1 MKCPKCNLDIADG
14 SKFCTKC
21 GANIAEA
28 LEEQAKLKAAE
39 EAKKAEELKRAEE
52 EAKKAEEQ
60 RKLEEAKKVEEK
72 KASEEK
78 KEAEKAEKIEESIVN
93 EKVEEPKEVEN
104 TNKSETKKGSKKEAQ
119 EPKDKKFKKKK
130 KHTGLKVIFALLI
143 LVIIILAGCYG
154 LYKIDLLPEP
164 VNGYLTPIFETIEG
178 WFGIDNK
185 KSEENTLASDSE
197 EKNTIKKKVEK
208 EDLVFDY
215 YDKKIFGKEYKIPE
229 INLDYENVE
238 KINKEIASL
247 VEDEIKD
254 LEKETE
260 FPEMALAGTEYNWY
274 LNDNILSLVFCTK
287 NYHVENYYVYNV
299 DVYTGETIENQ
310 EILDAVKMEEKNFTE
325 KCVDAVKDYYENILY
340 SSEVEQQAG
349 YYYTEA
355 LNKSIAESNFKVSKS
370 KIYLNDSGE
379 VCIVAEVY
387 LVAGATSNNFPI
399 NIESLRKNKSKTTTK
414 SNTTNTVNTTN
425 ANITN
430 NTNNTTNATNTT
442 NTKNEVLNNTTNSVK
457 NTIY

>member
-21 GANIAEA
+21 GVNIAEA

-39 EAKKAEELKRAEE
+39 EAKKAEELKRVEE

-60 RKLEEAKKVEEK
+60 RKLEETKKVEEK
-72 KASEEK
+72 KETEN
-78 KEAEKAEKIEESIVN
+78 AEKIEESTAN
-93 EKVEEPKEVEN
+93 KKVEEPKEVEN
-104 TNKSETKKGSKKEAQ
+104 TNKSETKKEGKKEIQ
-119 EPKDKKFKKKK
+119 EPKKDKKSKKKK
-130 KHTGLKVIFALLI
+130 KHTGLKVIFTLLI

-185 KSEENTLASDSE
+185 KSEENTLLSDSE

-299 DVYTGETIENQ
+299 DVYTGETVENQ
-310 EILDAVKMEEKNFTE
+310 EILDSAKMEEKHFTE

-340 SSEVEQQAG
+340 SSEVEQQVG

-399 NIESLRKNKSKTTTK
+399 NIESLKKNKSKTTTK

-430 NTNNTTNATNTT
+430 NTTNVTNTR
-442 NTKNEVLNNTTNSVK
+442 NEVLNNTTNSVK

>member
-1 MKCPKCNLDIADG
+1 MWSRSD
-14 SKFCTKC
+14 FF
-21 GANIAEA
+21 
-28 LEEQAKLKAAE
+28 
-39 EAKKAEELKRAEE
+39 
-52 EAKKAEEQ
+52 
-60 RKLEEAKKVEEK
+60 
-72 KASEEK
+72 
-78 KEAEKAEKIEESIVN
+78 
-93 EKVEEPKEVEN
+93 EV
-104 TNKSETKKGSKKEAQ
+104 KQ
-119 EPKDKKFKKKK
+119 
-130 KHTGLKVIFALLI
+130 
-143 LVIIILAGCYG
+143 
-154 LYKIDLLPEP
+154 
-164 VNGYLTPIFETIEG
+164 
-178 WFGIDNK
+178 
-185 KSEENTLASDSE
+185 
-197 EKNTIKKKVEK
+197 NTIKKKVEK

-299 DVYTGETIENQ
+299 DVYTGETVENQ
-310 EILDAVKMEEKNFTE
+310 EILDSAKMEEKHFTE

-399 NIESLRKNKSKTTTK
+399 NIESLKKNKSKTTTK
-414 SNTTNTVNTTN
+414 SNTTN

-430 NTNNTTNATNTT
+430 NTTNVTNN
-442 NTKNEVLNNTTNSVK
+442 KNEVLNNTTNSVK